1 MKHILLTLAL
11 FAAVFTFAEA
21 QNSNLNDSEK
31 NAVFDS
37 EKEKPSLE
45 FESKTIDYGEI
56 EKGSDPYRT
65 FKFKNVSNEPVVI
78 KNAKGSCG
86 CTVPETPKEPI
97 MPGAS
102 SEIKVRYDTERI
114 GTFAK
119 TVTVNTSSDETIV
132 LNIKGKVYKPEDKS
146 VPKQDKTAF

>member
-1 MKHILLTLAL
+1 MKHILFTLAFL
-11 FAAVFTFAEA
+11 ATVFGYAQA
-21 QNSNLNDSEK
+21 QNGTLNDADK

-37 EKEKPSLE
+37 EEEKPSLE
-45 FESKTIDYGEI
+45 FETKTIDYGEI
-56 EKGSDPYRT
+56 EKGSDPYRV
-65 FKFKNVSNEPVVI
+65 FKFKNVSSEPVVI

-102 SEIKVRYDTERI
+102 SQIKVRYDTQRV

-146 VPKQDKTAF
+146 VPKQDQAAF